1 MANFQAKEWLKS
13 AYGDIRNIHYII
25 KDPFLTH
32 MVAFHAQQ
40 AIEKSLKAVIE
51 NEEKRIPRVHRL
63 QHLVSV
69 VDVDFNL
76 NEEIIE
82 VLDELYIESRYPG
95 DLGLLPEGK
104 PSLKNAK
111 DFEDFSIYVFEEVCK
126 ALHITTDDLL
136 ASSD

>member
-13 AYGDIRNIHYII
+13 AYGDIRSIHYIVR
-25 KDPFLTH
+25 DPFLTH

-51 NEEKRIPRVHRL
+51 NEENRIPRVHKL
-63 QHLVSV
+63 QHLIAVI
-69 VDVDFNL
+69 DIDFDI

-95 DLGLLPEGK
+95 DLGLLPDGK
-104 PSLKNAK
+104 PSLENAK
-111 DFEDFSIYVFEEVCK
+111 QFDDFSAYVFHEVCMLLNI
-126 ALHITTDDLL
+126 ATDDLEK
-136 ASSD
+136 